1 MSVRYYEVDLE
12 TVVRVAKSVLGRF
25 EWVEVAVLF
34 GSSLR
39 RSFVRDVDIGIITV
53 RPVSLEELNEAASQL
68 EKELKIP
75 VDLIPLELAP
85 PLLRLK
91 ALSEG
96 VKLVNKN
103 PRRFHNTLSE
113 AFMEL
118 NDLKTTV
125 DNLSKHNHS

>member
-25 EWVEVAVLF
+25 EWVEAAVLF

-75 VDLIPLELAP
+75 VDLILLELAP

>member
-12 TVVRVAKSVLGRF
+12 TVVRVAESVLGRF
-25 EWVEVAVLF
+25 EWVEAAVLF

-39 RSFVRDVDIGIITV
+39 RRVVRDIDIGIISV
-53 RPVSLEELNEAASQL
+53 RPVSLEELSEAASQL

-103 PRRFHNTLSE
+103 PRRLHDMLSE

-118 NDLKTTV
+118 NDLKTAV

>member
-12 TVVRVAKSVLGRF
+12 VVARVAKSVLERF
-25 EWVEVAVLF
+25 GWVEVAVLF

-39 RSFVRDVDIGIITV
+39 RRVVRDVDIGIITV
-53 RPVSLEELNEAASQL
+53 RPVSLEELSEAASQL

-85 PLLRLK
+85 PLLRLN

-103 PRRFHNTLSE
+103 PRRLHDMLSE

-118 NDLKTTV
+118 NDLKTAV